1 MKPEL
6 MDVYFLKMELWMSRL
21 NNIRKIKTAPWDND
35 KLDAVLGG
43 LQNNKSM
50 DPNGMV
56 NQLFKLGVLEQ
67 T

>member
-50 DPNGMV
+50 DHNGMV
-56 NQLFKLGVLEQ
+56 N
-67 T
+67 

>member
-56 NQLFKLGVLEQ
+56 N
-67 T
+67 